1 MRASRL
7 LSLLMLLQSRGHVSA
22 QAIARELEVSVRTV
36 YRDVDELSAAG
47 VPIWADRGRAGGFQ
61 LQPGWRTRVDGLT
74 APEAQAMFLGGLP
87 GPASELGLGEGR
99 RWRRRSSSCSRRC
112 RTAGARTPAASAR
125 ASISIRSTGYRGPSA
140 TDHLPAIAR
149 AVWGERRVAM
159 RRYDSWK
166 GEVERRVEPLGLV
179 LKAGVWYLVARAA
192 KEAGGSRTDART
204 YRVSNVLALTIG
216 DDRFERPPSFDLAAW
231 WLASTRRFEAELAR
245 DTAVLRVSPAG
256 MKALRDLGAA
266 VAAAAEASAG
276 RADAQGWRRVTIPIE
291 SVAHAAGQLIRLG
304 VEAKVV
310 RPAALRRELIARL
323 DAMAA
328 LYRGARRPGVNRGA
342 AVRAA
347 QSSQVLM
354 PPFLIIGSWLTSSPV
369 VALTTLTVYAY
380 SFVSVFRSSS
390 VAVVVPSHGASGN
403 WVPGLVTTMPMAGS
417 KFQPEVT
424 IVKSRVVLGRVGA
437 AVGGKQVAVPLP

>member
-22 QAIARELEVSVRTV
+22 QSLARTLEVSVRTV

-87 GPASELGLGEGR
+87 GPAAELGLGE
-99 RWRRRSSSCSRRC
+99 
-112 RTAGARTPAASAR
+112 AMASAQLKLLAALPDGWR
-125 ASISIRSTGYRGPSA
+125 EDARRVSARFHLDPVDWYRGPSA
-140 TDHLPAIAR
+140 TDHLPAIAQ

-159 RRYDSWK
+159 RYDSWK

-179 LKAGVWYLVARAA
+179 LKAGVWYMVARAA

-245 DTAVLRVSPAG
+245 DTAVLRVSPTG

-276 RADAQGWRRVTIPIE
+276 RVDAQGWRRVAIPIE
-291 SVAHAAGQLIRLG
+291 SVAHAAAQVMRLG
-304 VEAKVV
+304 VDAKVV

-323 DAMAA
+323 GAMTA
-328 LYRGARRPGVNRGA
+328 LYRGAGDPA
-342 AVRAA
+342 
-347 QSSQVLM
+347 
-354 PPFLIIGSWLTSSPV
+354 
-369 VALTTLTVYAY
+369 
-380 SFVSVFRSSS
+380 
-390 VAVVVPSHGASGN
+390 
-403 WVPGLVTTMPMAGS
+403 
-417 KFQPEVT
+417 
-424 IVKSRVVLGRVGA
+424 
-437 AVGGKQVAVPLP
+437 